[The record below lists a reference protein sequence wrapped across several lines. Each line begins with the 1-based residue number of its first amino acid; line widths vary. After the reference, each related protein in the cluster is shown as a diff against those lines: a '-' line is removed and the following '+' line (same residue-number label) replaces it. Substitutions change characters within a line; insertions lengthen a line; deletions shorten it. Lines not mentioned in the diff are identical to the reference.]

1 MKRCS
6 GGRNTICCKDP
17 EKQSGGC
24 SAGNTCIPL
33 PQCPILLQQARAG
46 QITIPQLRELS
57 CPGPQNSL
65 CCPGSSSTP
74 VQRIEIGSQSSQV
87 ARPVKANPDI
97 SSPSYL
103 PSIETQDC
111 GYKADLSNI
120 IGGEKTKPGVYSFP
134 VLLGKFDGREVS
146 YKCGASLINSW
157 YVLTAGHCYNSDP
170 SKTMDK
176 ADIGDWKVDTD
187 PDCVGLRGRETCR
200 EKAQIIDIERWI
212 VHELYAFNQREGTLI
227 NDIALVKLKTQ
238 VKGINDYVEP
248 VCLPTRSALKIL
260 DTTDY
265 DNSIAGRVK
274 LFPLN
279 HFNKHE
285 LG

>member
-6 GGRNTICCKDP
+6 GGRTTICCEDP
-17 EKQSGGC
+17 EKQSGVC
-24 SAGNTCIPL
+24 PAGNTCITL
-33 PQCPILLQQARAG
+33 QQCPILLQQARTG

-57 CPGPQNSL
+57 CPGPRNSL
-65 CCPGSSSTP
+65 CCPGSSSTLDE
-74 VQRIEIGSQSSQV
+74 RIEIGSQTSPVTS
-87 ARPVKANPDI
+87 PVKTNI

-111 GYKADLSNI
+111 GFKADLSNI

-134 VLLGKFDGREVS
+134 VLLGKFDGREIS

-157 YVLTAGHCYNSDP
+157 YVLTAGHCYNADP

-176 ADIGDWKVDTD
+176 ANVGDWKVDTD
-187 PDCVGLRGRETCR
+187 PDCVGQGGREKCL

-212 VHELYAFNQREGTLI
+212 VHEMYAFNQREGTLI

-238 VKGINDYVEP
+238 VKGINEYVEP

-265 DNSIAGRVK
+265 DNSIEGRVNI
-274 LFPLN
+274 FPMKHL
-279 HFNKHE
+279 NKHK